1 MLFIARPPDQEILAR
16 LAAREAMPLSYS
28 EVGATRLTP
37 PAGYRI
43 NHMRALLGKG
53 QDVHRRAVSALVSW
67 RLLTVAG
74 LEIFPS
80 QPPMQPET
88 NVALLSR
95 HFRRLGGL
103 WSLDFCRVIYLLEA
117 QPENG
122 GKIERTG
129 FAYGTLPGHAVR
141 GEEIFSIEWHVDT
154 NEVWYDIFSFSL
166 PANVLIRL
174 AGPLARAAQKQFASA
189 SFGAASRLSAG

>member
-1 MLFIARPPDQEILAR
+1 MLFIARPTDQEIHAR
-16 LAAREAMPLSYS
+16 LATREAMPFSYS
-28 EVGATRLTP
+28 EVGATRSTP
-37 PAGYRI
+37 PAFYRI

-53 QDVHRRAVSALVSW
+53 EEVHARAVSSLLSW

-80 QPPMQPET
+80 QPPIEPQT
-88 NVALLSR
+88 NLALLSR
-95 HFRRLGGL
+95 HFVRLGGL
-103 WSLDFCRVIYLLEA
+103 WSLDFCRVIYILEA

-122 GKIERTG
+122 GAIRRTG

-141 GEEIFSIEWHVDT
+141 GEEIFSVEWHT
-154 NEVWYDIFSFSL
+154 ATGEVWYDIFSFSL

-174 AGPLARAAQKQFASA
+174 AGPLARAAQKRFASA
-189 SFGAASRLSAG
+189 SLSEASHLSAG

>member
-1 MLFIARPPDQEILAR
+1 
-16 LAAREAMPLSYS
+16 MPFSYS
-28 EVGATRLTP
+28 EVGATRSTP

-53 QDVHRRAVSALVSW
+53 EEVHARAVSALLSW

-80 QPPMQPET
+80 QPPIEPQT

-95 HFRRLGGL
+95 HFARLGGL
-103 WSLDFCRVIYLLEA
+103 WSLDFCRVIYILEA
-117 QPENG
+117 QSEHG
-122 GKIERTG
+122 GAIRRTG

-141 GEEIFSIEWHVDT
+141 GEEIFSIEWHVAT

-174 AGPLARAAQKQFASA
+174 AGPFLRTAQKQFASA
-189 SFGAASRLSAG
+189 SLCEASHLSAG

>member
-1 MLFIARPPDQEILAR
+1 
-16 LAAREAMPLSYS
+16 
-28 EVGATRLTP
+28 
-37 PAGYRI
+37 
-43 NHMRALLGKG
+43 
-53 QDVHRRAVSALVSW
+53 
-67 RLLTVAG
+67 
-74 LEIFPS
+74 
-80 QPPMQPET
+80 MQPET

>member
-1 MLFIARPPDQEILAR
+1 MLFIARPTDQEIRAR
-16 LAAREAMPLSYS
+16 LASREAMRFSYS
-28 EVGATRLTP
+28 EVGATRSTP

-53 QDVHRRAVSALVSW
+53 EGVHARAVSALFSW

-80 QPPMQPET
+80 QPPVAPQT

-95 HFRRLGGL
+95 HFARLGGL
-103 WSLDFCRVIYLLEA
+103 WSLDFCRVIYILEA
-117 QPENG
+117 QSEHG
-122 GKIERTG
+122 GAIRRTG

-141 GEEIFSIEWHVDT
+141 GEEIFSIDWHVAT

-174 AGPLARAAQKQFASA
+174 AGPFLRAAQKQFASA
-189 SFGAASRLSAG
+189 SLSEASHLSAG

>member
-1 MLFIARPPDQEILAR
+1 MLFLARPTDQAIHTR
-16 LAAREAMPLSYS
+16 LATREAMPFSYS
-28 EVGATRLTP
+28 EVGATRSIP

-53 QDVHRRAVSALVSW
+53 EDVHARAVSALLSW

-80 QPPMQPET
+80 QPPIEPQT

-95 HFRRLGGL
+95 HFARLGGL
-103 WSLDFCRVIYLLEA
+103 WSLDFCRVIYILEA
-117 QPENG
+117 QPEHSG
-122 GKIERTG
+122 AIRRTG

-141 GEEIFSIEWHVDT
+141 GEEIFSIEWHVAT

-174 AGPLARAAQKQFASA
+174 AGPFARAAQKQFASA
-189 SFGAASRLSAG
+189 SLSEASHLSAG

>member
-1 MLFIARPPDQEILAR
+1 MLFVARPTDQEIHAR
-16 LAAREAMPLSYS
+16 LATREAMPFSYS
-28 EVGATRLTP
+28 EVGATQSTP
-37 PAGYRI
+37 PASYRI
-43 NHMRALLGKG
+43 NHMRAMLGKG
-53 QDVHRRAVSALVSW
+53 QGVHARAVNALLSW

-80 QPPMQPET
+80 QPPMQVQT

-95 HFRRLGGL
+95 HFGRLGGI
-103 WSLDFCRVIYLLEA
+103 WSLDFCRVIYILEA

-122 GKIERTG
+122 GAIRRTG

-141 GEEIFSIEWHVDT
+141 GEEIFSVEWHT
-154 NEVWYDIFSFSL
+154 ATGEVWYDIFSFSL

-174 AGPLARAAQKQFASA
+174 AGPLVRAAQKQFASA
-189 SFGAASRLSAG
+189 SLSAASQLSAG

>member
-1 MLFIARPPDQEILAR
+1 MLFIARPTDQEIHAR
-16 LAAREAMPLSYS
+16 LAVREAMPFSYS
-28 EVGATRLTP
+28 EVGATRSTAP
-37 PAGYRI
+37 EGYRI

-53 QDVHRRAVSALVSW
+53 EDVQARAVNALLSW

-80 QPPMQPET
+80 QPPIEPQT

-95 HFRRLGGL
+95 HFARLGGL
-103 WSLDFCRVIYLLEA
+103 WSLDFCRVIYILEA

-122 GKIERTG
+122 GAIRRTG

-141 GEEIFSIEWHVDT
+141 GEEIFSIEWHVAT

-166 PANVLIRL
+166 PANVLIRF
-174 AGPLARAAQKQFASA
+174 AGPFLRAAQKQFASA
-189 SFGAASRLSAG
+189 SLHEAWHLSAG

>member
-53 QDVHRRAVSALVSW
+53 QDVHARAVSALLSW

-80 QPPMQPET
+80 QPPMQLET
-88 NVALLSR
+88 NIALLSR

-122 GKIERTG
+122 GAIERTG

-141 GEEIFSIEWHVDT
+141 GEEVFSIERHADT

>member
-1 MLFIARPPDQEILAR
+1 MLFIARPTNQEIRAR
-16 LAAREAMPLSYS
+16 LAAREAMRSSYS
-28 EVGATRLTP
+28 EVGATRSTP

-53 QDVHRRAVSALVSW
+53 EGVHARAVSALLSW

-80 QPPMQPET
+80 QPPIEPQT

-95 HFRRLGGL
+95 HFARLGGL
-103 WSLDFCRVIYLLEA
+103 WSLDFCRVIYILEA
-117 QPENG
+117 QSEHG
-122 GKIERTG
+122 GAIRRTG

-141 GEEIFSIEWHVDT
+141 GEEIFSIEWHVAT

-174 AGPLARAAQKQFASA
+174 AGPFPRAAQKQFASA
-189 SFGAASRLSAG
+189 SLSEASHLSAG

>member
-1 MLFIARPPDQEILAR
+1 MLFMARPTDQEIHAR
-16 LAAREAMPLSYS
+16 LAAREAMPFSYS
-28 EVGATRLTP
+28 EVGATRSTP

-53 QDVHRRAVSALVSW
+53 EDVHARAVSSLLSW

-80 QPPMQPET
+80 QPPIEPQT

-95 HFRRLGGL
+95 HFARLGGL
-103 WSLDFCRVIYLLEA
+103 WSLDFCRVIYILES
-117 QPENG
+117 QSEYG
-122 GKIERTG
+122 GAIRRTG

-141 GEEIFSIEWHVDT
+141 GEEIFSIEWHVAT
-154 NEVWYDIFSFSL
+154 TEVWYDIFSFSL

-189 SFGAASRLSAG
+189 SLCEASRLAAG